1 MTYQIDLGV
10 RVKRYQ
16 TFHVNCMRKWNSP
29 SAAVFL
35 AETDEWED
43 LEEEE
48 ERVNIN
54 TIMSK
59 PHLVEHKR
67 FKIKYMDVL
76 HDVPGKTSLVF
87 QNIPTGGASPVRLP
101 SYHLA
106 HKSQEVLREEIKTL
120 LSQGIIKPSTS
131 PWATPIE

>member
-59 PHLVEHKR
+59 PHLV
-67 FKIKYMDVL
+67 
-76 HDVPGKTSLVF
+76 
-87 QNIPTGGASPVRLP
+87 
-101 SYHLA
+101 
-106 HKSQEVLREEIKTL
+106 
-120 LSQGIIKPSTS
+120 
-131 PWATPIE
+131 